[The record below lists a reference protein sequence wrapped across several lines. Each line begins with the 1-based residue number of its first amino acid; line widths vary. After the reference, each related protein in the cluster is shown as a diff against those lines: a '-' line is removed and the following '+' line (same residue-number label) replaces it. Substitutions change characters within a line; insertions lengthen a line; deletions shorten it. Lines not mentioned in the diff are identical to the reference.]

1 MGQDSG
7 LLEKIFCR
15 MGRRHIQAYEA
26 RFEQQQ
32 RRIEELSVYTE
43 KLMKE
48 LDEEKEALHG
58 AQIAL
63 AEAYAYMQE
72 RKELNPHL
80 EENLRNNNSL
90 LEQLS
95 NRIDMHEVKIRGMA
109 AYTKVDIKGVRTFME
124 SIQNLL
130 QQLQRMQ
137 WSDYL
142 DIAVVAF
149 LIYKILPLI
158 KTPSTTRIAKAVVV
172 VLVIAWLTDLWH
184 LYTVAFIMKQFLSVG
199 LLALVI
205 LFQPELRRML
215 DHLGSVKL
223 TSIFGV
229 SKPVQQEMDA
239 VITHTVRACEAMGR
253 EKVGALIAFAREQRL
268 EEYFKTGTQIDG
280 QVSDQL
286 IRNIFFKN
294 SPLHDGAMIIRDG
307 RIAAAGCVLPLSDSN
322 HLSADLGTRHRA
334 GVGMSEASDAVVVIV
349 SEETG
354 TISVAVGGMLTRHL
368 APQTLDKLLH
378 NELCPADD
386 DEKQD
391 LGLRLKQ
398 KLYFRRKETD
408 DNEK

>member
-1 MGQDSG
+1 M
-7 LLEKIFCR
+7 R
-15 MGRRHIQAYEA
+15 
-26 RFEQQQ
+26 
-32 RRIEELSVYTE
+32 
-43 KLMKE
+43 
-48 LDEEKEALHG
+48 
-58 AQIAL
+58 
-63 AEAYAYMQE
+63 
-72 RKELNPHL
+72 
-80 EENLRNNNSL
+80 
-90 LEQLS
+90 
-95 NRIDMHEVKIRGMA
+95 
-109 AYTKVDIKGVRTFME
+109 YTKVDIKGVRTFME

-130 QQLQRMQ
+130 HQIQRMQ

-158 KTPSTTRIAKAVVV
+158 KTPSTTRIAKAVVA
-172 VLVIAWLTDLWH
+172 VLIIAWLTDFLH
-184 LYTVAFIMKQFLSVG
+184 LYTVGFIMNQFLAIG

-229 SKPVQQEMDA
+229 NKPVQQEMDA
-239 VITHTVRACEAMGR
+239 VITQTVRACEAMGR
-253 EKVGALIAFAREQRL
+253 EKVGALIVFAREQRL

-280 QVSDQL
+280 QVSEQL

-307 RIAAAGCVLPLSDSN
+307 RVAAAGCVLPLSDSN
-322 HLSADLGTRHRA
+322 RLSSDLGTRHRA

-354 TISVAVGGMLTRHL
+354 TISVAVCGMLKRHL

-378 NELCPADD
+378 NELCPVNDG

-391 LGLRLKQ
+391 LSLRLKQ
-398 KLYFRRKETD
+398 KLQPRRKETD